1 MAKFEV
7 EEPGKKKRKD
17 KGPKR
22 FPPVLGDPG
31 PQPPTQRRFKPKPVY
46 KDRIMRIAEANDTD
60 MLNKR
65 RDMVQDALEK
75 IVTGI
80 GSTIGSAAANLRKEG
95 PPKRRT
101 RSGGLKRGGKMS
113 TGGEVD
119 IDMTT
124 EMDV

>member
-17 KGPKR
+17 RGPKR
-22 FPPVLGDPG
+22 IPPVLGDPG
-31 PQPPTQRRFKPKPVY
+31 PQPKPQRRFKPKPVY
-46 KDRIMRIAEANDTD
+46 KDRIMRIAEENDAEKS
-60 MLNKR
+60 NKIKDGVR
-65 RDMVQDALEK
+65 GILESFME
-75 IVTGI
+75 
-80 GSTIGSAAANLRKEG
+80 GSGSAAGKAL
-95 PPKRRT
+95 KRF
-101 RSGGLKRGGKMS
+101 GAKRGGKMS

>member
-22 FPPVLGDPG
+22 TPPVLGDPG
-31 PQPPTQRRFKPKPVY
+31 PQPQTQRRFKPKPPY
-46 KDRIMRIAEANDTD
+46 KDRIMRIAEQDDAEK
-60 MLNKR
+60 LNKMKDR
-65 RDMVQDALEK
+65 VKDMMESFMEGA
-75 IVTGI
+75 G
-80 GSTIGSAAANLRKEG
+80 RKFG
-95 PPKRRT
+95 A
-101 RSGGLKRGGKMS
+101 KRGGKMS